1 MMNDNGWIKL
11 HRKIWNNPIVT
22 KDADHLAVWIYL
34 LTHANHKDKDA
45 LFGTKRITVHPGQ
58 LITGRLKIAEN
69 TGVSSSKVYRILKLF
84 KSEQQIEQQS
94 NSCHSLITIVRWNEY
109 QQSEQQ
115 TEQQLN
121 NEWTTSEQRV
131 NTNKNI
137 KNERMKEKDDE
148 SEWLSDRLSSTDWKK
163 LRTRYEDHIGLV
175 DMVDTIVDS
184 CSVEKPLQ
192 YIIKVAEERG
202 WPHKGGIA

>member
-1 MMNDNGWIKL
+1 M
-11 HRKIWNNPIVT
+11 
-22 KDADHLAVWIYL
+22 
-34 LTHANHKDKDA
+34 
-45 LFGTKRITVHPGQ
+45 
-58 LITGRLKIAEN
+58 
-69 TGVSSSKVYRILKLF
+69 
-84 KSEQQIEQQS
+84 
-94 NSCHSLITIVRWNEY
+94 
-109 QQSEQQ
+109 
-115 TEQQLN
+115 
-121 NEWTTSEQRV
+121 